1 MKKAIKEKLMNL
13 IEINN
18 NESSIK
24 SNLTL
29 NKQYDLYKVIEPEN
43 LKAFF
48 AGETDDI
55 LIKTGDNLNN
65 IERDLKDAANVEDYL
80 AIVFDNGIELSEVKI
95 KRLRDDFVGY
105 RVEYLP
111 AILKLCQNKRLQF
124 INLNRTAKI
133 YCDDTTVWPLY
144 LAYGFLKGKLPD
156 GELLDAPILL
166 YSVEIIEKNNQL
178 YIHKLEHDPVWN
190 EKLEL
195 VIKKAYNKLREN
207 KQSLDFANEESAS
220 FTLETIINEVQDII
234 GYTLNPIDGNINK
247 FQKESDKSLSDYT
260 DLFLEDSCLL
270 GIFEPSGGALKL
282 DLEKII
288 ELDADPFDSEYTRL
302 FTSEQIADKV
312 LKNQSNI
319 FEINSVLNIYQKYAV
334 LSALN
339 QDTLIYGPP
348 GTGKSEVI
356 ANIIFNAL
364 INGSSSLLVSEKR
377 AALDILTS
385 RIGRLALFSL
395 NLYDLKNKNAF
406 YERISAL
413 NDVLTSTW
421 FRDKK
426 RGLLRSNIAI
436 NPLKLNPD
444 ELSFLKSYNE
454 WFVELTELLKIHKKV
469 EEYSDSIYK
478 LDYSEFEEIK
488 RKLGDAL
495 VNEWLSRDEQG
506 KTLLEYFDVVYYKY
520 NFLVVQDLF
529 VAWNFYSD
537 FVKKTRL
544 LDTITTDQ
552 LSTNLLNLIKK
563 IRANE
568 KDVLYYLL
576 NQNNIKR
583 VISNNTEFE
592 NKYKDNEIYKKFQ
605 KLNLKEKNQY
615 IDKIEEFLNFYKTVI
630 KENFILQNK
639 SLDEIKEISK
649 KIDDFYSKYQDLI
662 KEFNLI
668 NIAINNKYK
677 ISSFIKTY
685 ESVTDSDDKKI
696 ILSEFVINEHLLTQ
710 KKEIES
716 SHLTIKE
723 IKIPNQK
730 ADHILSFL
738 KKFLEEMDILSIKD
752 IKDLSKYLEF
762 MTDDLD
768 FYNELLAN
776 RSYYSNNITKILDKY
791 EWLSIPYLKELYL
804 NKGMIIFDYDELS
817 QLMKKIP
824 VSINQ
829 QQYEMLRIVDLWN
842 KIIKDEKCFN
852 ELTGFHI
859 NDIFLQLRK
868 NELKAAQNIEEIVYT
883 KIIEQMRDNLS
894 RLSDGDKEDLLS
906 VFKISADKNS
916 YPSIT
921 KFVTRYYKVL
931 RYIFPIFVARPE
943 NVATLIPLQPKE
955 FDYGIFDEAS
965 QMFIERAY
973 PCVYRSKIKIISGDD
988 KQLKPTS
995 FFIANTHASDYD
1007 MDDFDHVNSLLERA
1021 KTAWWTEFNLKNHYR
1036 SDSKELIEFSN
1047 KYIYNNSLEV
1057 ATKQGCYEKAI
1068 EVIDVDGI
1076 FDEGVNE
1083 LEAKKVIELLK
1094 ENHNLYH
1101 KILIVSFNAKQANY
1115 INKLVLEEY
1124 GKFDLKLQE
1133 KIDHDQVVITNLE
1146 NVQGN
1151 EGDLVILSM
1160 TYGKNLEGKISTN
1173 FGPLITN
1180 GGSNRLN
1187 VAITRARKK
1196 MIIIK
1201 SLYGSQITVSNMKNN
1216 NAMIF
1221 KQFVEYADKEKN
1233 SISLSKQLTLD
1244 YINSFELNIENSEDI
1259 NNVFHNDEVVKE
1271 IYSELI
1277 KNLDT
1282 KYKVIPNLN
1291 ISNKEIALTIYN
1303 KDLGKIEL
1311 LIIVEKWKE
1320 NEKTKTFMED
1330 LDRQFFLED
1339 RGYATYRIKHYEW
1352 FLDKNKIITKLIR
1365 MIQPSSNEREPINVA
1380 VFAKKV
1386 LYDK

>member
-29 NKQYDLYKVIEPEN
+29 NKQYDLYKVIEPED
-43 LKAFF
+43 LKAFI

-55 LIKTGDNLNN
+55 LIKSGDNLNN
-65 IERDLKDAANVEDYL
+65 IEKGLKAAANAEEYL
-80 AIVFDNGIELSEVKI
+80 SIVFENGIELSEVKI
-95 KRLRDDFVGY
+95 KRIREDFVRYGA
-105 RVEYLP
+105 EYIP
-111 AILKLCQNKRLQF
+111 SILKLCQNKKIQF

-144 LAYGFLKGKLPD
+144 LAYGFLKGKLPS
-156 GELLDAPILL
+156 GELLNAPILL

-178 YIHKLEHDPVWN
+178 YIHKLEHDPIWN
-190 EKLEL
+190 EKLEV
-195 VIKKAYNKLREN
+195 VIKKAYNRLREN
-207 KQSLDFANEESAS
+207 KQGLDFANEESTS
-220 FTLETIINEVQDII
+220 FTLQSIITEIENII
-234 GYTLNPIDGNINK
+234 GYQLNSIDGNIEK
-247 FQKESDKSLSDYT
+247 FKKESDESLSDYT
-260 DLFLEDSCLL
+260 DLILDDTCLL

-282 DLEKII
+282 DLAKII
-288 ELDADPFDSEYTRL
+288 ESDVDSFDDEYTRL
-302 FTSEQIADKV
+302 FTSEQIADKI
-312 LKNQSNI
+312 LKNQGNI

-385 RIGRLALFSL
+385 RIGGLALFSL

-406 YERISAL
+406 YERINAI

-421 FRDKK
+421 FRDKRK
-426 RGLLRSNIAI
+426 GVLRSNIAI

-506 KTLLEYFDVVYYKY
+506 KTLLEYFDAVYYKY

-537 FVKKTRL
+537 FIKRNRL
-544 LDTITTDQ
+544 LDTISSEE
-552 LSTNLLNLIKK
+552 LSINLSALIKK
-563 IRANE
+563 IRTND

-583 VISNNTEFE
+583 IINNNLDIE

-605 KLNLKEKNQY
+605 KLNIKEKNQY
-615 IDKIEEFLNFYKTVI
+615 LDKIEEFLNFYKTVI

-639 SLDEIKEISK
+639 KVNEIEEISK
-649 KIDDFYSKYQDLI
+649 MIDDFYNKYQDLI

-668 NIAINNKYK
+668 NIAINNRYK
-677 ISSFIKTY
+677 IPSFIKTY
-685 ESVTDSDDKKI
+685 ESVSDSDDKKI
-696 ILSEFVINEHLLTQ
+696 ILSEFIINEHLLSQ

-723 IKIPNQK
+723 IKAPNQK
-730 ADHILSFL
+730 ADRILSFL
-738 KKFLEEMDILSIKD
+738 KNFLEEADILSIKD

-762 MTDDLD
+762 MTGDLD
-768 FYNELLAN
+768 FYNDLLAN
-776 RSYYSNNITKILDKY
+776 RSFYSNNITKILDKY
-791 EWLSIPYLKELYL
+791 EWLSISYLKELYL
-804 NKGMIIFDYDELS
+804 NKGMIIFDYDEMT

-842 KIIKDEKCFN
+842 KIVKEEKRFN

-883 KIIEQMRDNLS
+883 KIVEQMRENLAK
-894 RLSDGDKEDLLS
+894 LSDEDKEDLQS

-973 PCVYRSKIKIISGDD
+973 PCVYRCKIKIVSGDD

-995 FFIANTHASDYD
+995 FFIANNATNDYD
-1007 MDDFDHVNSLLERA
+1007 MDDFDRVNSLLERA

-1068 EVIDVDGI
+1068 EVIDCDGI

-1083 LEAKKVIELLK
+1083 VEAKKVIELLK
-1094 ENHNLYH
+1094 ENHALYH

-1115 INKLVLEEY
+1115 INKLVMEEY
-1124 GKFDLKLQE
+1124 GRFDLKLQE
-1133 KIDHDQVVITNLE
+1133 KINHDQVVITNLE

-1151 EGDLVILSM
+1151 EGDLVILSV
-1160 TYGKNLEGKISTN
+1160 TYAKNSEGKINTN

-1187 VAITRARKK
+1187 VAITRARKR
-1196 MIIIK
+1196 MFIVK
-1201 SLYGSQITVSNMKNN
+1201 SMFGSQIVVSNMKNN
-1216 NAMIF
+1216 NALIF
-1221 KQFVEYADKEKN
+1221 KHFIEYADKEKD

-1244 YINSFELNIENSEDI
+1244 YINSFELNIENSEDL
-1259 NNVFHNDEVVKE
+1259 NNAFHNDEVVKE
-1271 IYSELI
+1271 IYGELV
-1277 KNLDT
+1277 KNLNT

-1303 KDLGKIEL
+1303 KDLAKIEL

-1320 NEKTKTFMED
+1320 NQNTKTFMED

-1339 RGYATYRIKHYEW
+1339 RGYSTYRIKHYEW
-1352 FLDKNKIITKLIR
+1352 FLDKNKIISKLIR
-1365 MIQPSSNEREPINVA
+1365 MIQPTSNEREPINVV